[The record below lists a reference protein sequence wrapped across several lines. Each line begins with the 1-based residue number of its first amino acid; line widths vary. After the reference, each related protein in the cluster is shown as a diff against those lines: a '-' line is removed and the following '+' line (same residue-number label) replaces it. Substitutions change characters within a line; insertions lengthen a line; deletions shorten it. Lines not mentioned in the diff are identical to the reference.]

1 MVQNYTEYTPY
12 LIDDY
17 GLFRYN
23 YSIVPINRYLCT
35 KNNTLMEIRQLRY
48 FVEVA
53 RLKSYS
59 LASKT
64 LFITQS
70 TISQQISKLE
80 EELGVELL
88 TRDTRHVALSDYGE
102 QFYPCAVKVLD
113 DARAGAERIR
123 DVMNLN
129 IGTLS
134 VGSTYTFSPLLK
146 QTVLEFYRLYPH
158 IRLNIIITSK
168 EELIH
173 KLLDRELD
181 LALTYKSPVDDER
194 IESHILFQSRL
205 CLIGSAMTLKGLSK
219 EVTVKDLAHFPLA
232 LPSKGLQS
240 RDTVE
245 SILYTEDVNLDIRL
259 EINSVRSLL
268 DLVVNSSMA
277 TMLSEEA
284 IQGEKGLEA
293 IPIAHPD
300 GRMDGCYHY
309 LKGAYH
315 KKAAHKFVELL
326 KQRNS
331 SIRQKNV
338 NL

>member
-1 MVQNYTEYTPY
+1 
-12 LIDDY
+12 
-17 GLFRYN
+17 
-23 YSIVPINRYLCT
+23 
-35 KNNTLMEIRQLRY
+35 MELRQLRY

-88 TRDTRHVALSDYGE
+88 TRDTRHVELSDYGE
-102 QFYPCAVKVLD
+102 QFYPCALQVIE
-113 DARAGAERIR
+113 DARAGADRIR
-123 DVMNLN
+123 DVKDLN
-129 IGTLS
+129 VGTLS
-134 VGSTYTFSPLLK
+134 VGCTYAFGPLLK
-146 QTVLEFYRLYPH
+146 QTVLDFYRKYPH

-168 EELIH
+168 EELRK

-181 LALTYKSPVDDER
+181 LALTYKSPVGDER
-194 IESHILFQSRL
+194 IESHLLFKSRL
-205 CLIGSAMTLKGLSK
+205 CLIGRTGTLQGLGK
-219 EVTVKDLAHFPLA
+219 EVKVQELSRFPLA
-232 LPSKGLQS
+232 LSSKGLQS
-240 RDTVE
+240 RDTLE
-245 SILYTEDVNLDIRL
+245 SILYAEDVNLDIRL

-268 DLVVNSSMA
+268 DLVANSFLA

-284 IQGEKGLEA
+284 IHGIQGLEA

-309 LKGAYH
+309 LKGTYH
-315 KKAAHKFVELL
+315 KMAAQKFVELL
-326 KQRNS
+326 QWLNTANRNYK
-331 SIRQKNV
+331 SITEMDGGNGRQ
-338 NL
+338 L